1 MKSSFAKLNL
11 VHEGREMDY
20 SKICFVIMPFGE
32 KPVGDRTVNF
42 DKLYDD
48 IFVPAIS
55 AVSLPEGGKL
65 KPRRTD
71 RDFFAG
77 DIKLEMFQ
85 YLEYS
90 RFALADISGL
100 NFNVAYELGARHRA
114 REYGTAIF
122 RQMQFAPPFDIS
134 SIKAFPYEFEPA
146 NKAAEA
152 RDLIKRVLTESLVQN
167 RLDSPVRLALGAQL
181 ASGNID
187 GLLAQAENE
196 IRKPN
201 WTGAMDLYRQAILVD
216 PNNPLARM
224 KLGIL
229 CRDRELWD
237 EALEQFTRATAVS
250 AGYSEA
256 WREKGIVE
264 NKIAQ
269 KAKKAMDTDPA
280 PGEPSLRRAIE
291 LNDKDFDAFASLGGV
306 LKRAKRF
313 AQALIAYEQSYRI
326 SGGHPYPLLNALKLR
341 VQVNGSLSLSG
352 RDRTALARAERVR
365 EGQSQQNPPFDR
377 PWCFF
382 DLAEIKLYRGEP
394 KAFLEVAIKGLEQ
407 TDADW
412 QGKTFVDGLKLLLPA
427 SNELPGLK
435 EGLAQL
441 VQLVS

>member
-1 MKSSFAKLNL
+1 
-11 VHEGREMDY
+11 MDY
-20 SKICFVIMPFGE
+20 SKICFVIMPFGK
-32 KPVGDRTVNF
+32 KPVGDRTVDF
-42 DKLYDD
+42 DRLYDD
-48 IFVPAIS
+48 VFVPAIS

-65 KPRRTD
+65 EPHRTD
-71 RDFFAG
+71 KDFFSG

-122 RQMQFAPPFDIS
+122 RQTQFSPPFDIS

-152 RDLIKRVLTESLVQN
+152 RELITRVLTESLVQN
-167 RLDSPVRLALGAQL
+167 RLDSPVRLALGAQR
-181 ASGNID
+181 ASGKID

-196 IRKPN
+196 IRKSN
-201 WTGAMDLYRQAILVD
+201 WTGAMEVYRQAIIID

-229 CRDRELWD
+229 CRDREIWD
-237 EALEQFTRATAVS
+237 EAVEQFTRATS
-250 AGYSEA
+250 IEPGYGEA

-269 KAKKAMDTDPA
+269 SGENAMDADPA
-280 PGEPSLRRAIE
+280 PGESSLRRAIA
-291 LNDKDFDAFASLGGV
+291 LNNKDFDAYASLGGV

-313 AQALIAYEQSYRI
+313 AKALAAYEQSYKV

-341 VQVNGSLSLSG
+341 VQVKGSLTLSG
-352 RDRTALARAERVR
+352 SDKLALARAERIR
-365 EGQSQQNPPFDR
+365 EGQSQQIPPFDT

-382 DLAEIKLYRGEP
+382 DLAEIKLYRGDP
-394 KAFLEVAIKGLEQ
+394 TAFREVAIKGLEQ
-407 TDADW
+407 TDANW
-412 QGKTFVDGLKLLLPA
+412 QGRTFVDSLRLLLPA
-427 SNELPGLK
+427 SHELPGLE
-435 EGLAQL
+435 EGLAEL
-441 VQLVS
+441 EHMVQ

>member
-1 MKSSFAKLNL
+1 
-11 VHEGREMDY
+11 MDY

-32 KPVGDRTVNF
+32 KPVGDRSVNF

-55 AVSLPEGGKL
+55 SVSLPEGGKL
-65 KPRRTD
+65 EPRRTD
-71 RDFFAG
+71 KDFFAG
-77 DIKLEMFQ
+77 DIKFEMFQ

-122 RQMQFAPPFDIS
+122 RQTQFAPPFDIS

-152 RDLIKRVLTESLVQN
+152 RVLIARVLTESLVRN

-181 ASGNID
+181 ASGKID

-196 IRKPN
+196 IRKQN
-201 WTGAMDLYRQAILVD
+201 WPGAMDIYRQTILID

-229 CRDRELWD
+229 CRDREIWD

-250 AGYSEA
+250 LEYGAA

-269 KAKKAMDTDPA
+269 NAKKAMDADPA
-280 PGEPSLRRAIE
+280 PGESSLRRAIE
-291 LNDKDFDAFASLGGV
+291 LNNKDFDAFASLGGV

-313 AQALIAYEQSYRI
+313 TQALAAYEESYKV

-341 VQVNGSLSLSG
+341 AQINGSLALSG
-352 RDRTALARAERVR
+352 LDKLALARAERVR
-365 EGQSQQNPPFDR
+365 EGQSQQNPPFDK

-382 DLAEIKLYRGEP
+382 DLAEIKLYRGDA
-394 KAFLEVAIKGLEQ
+394 KAFRDVAIKGLEQ
-407 TDADW
+407 TDANW
-412 QGKTFVDGLKLLLPA
+412 QGKTFVESLRLLLPA
-427 SNELPGLK
+427 SDELPGLK
-435 EGLAQL
+435 EGFAELEQL
-441 VQLVS
+441 VQ

>member
-1 MKSSFAKLNL
+1 
-11 VHEGREMDY
+11 MDY

-32 KPVGDRTVNF
+32 KPAGDRTVNF
-42 DKLYDD
+42 DKLHDD

-55 AVSLPEGGKL
+55 VVSLPEGGKL
-65 KPRRTD
+65 EPRRTD
-71 RDFFAG
+71 KDFFSG

-122 RQMQFAPPFDIS
+122 RQTQFSPPFDIS
-134 SIKAFPYEFEPA
+134 SIKAFPYEFEPE

-152 RDLIKRVLTESLVQN
+152 RELITRVLAESLVHN

-181 ASGNID
+181 ATGKID
-187 GLLAQAENE
+187 DLLAQAENE

-201 WTGAMDLYRQAILVD
+201 WIGAMESYRQAIMID

-229 CRDRELWD
+229 CRDREIWD
-237 EALEQFTRATAVS
+237 EALEQFTRATALS
-250 AGYSEA
+250 PRYGEA

-264 NKIAQ
+264 NKITQ
-269 KAKKAMDTDPA
+269 NAKEAIDTDPA
-280 PGEPSLRRAIE
+280 PGEASLRRAIE
-291 LNDKDFDAFASLGGV
+291 LNNKDFDAYASLGGV

-313 AQALIAYEQSYRI
+313 AQALAAYEQSYKV

-341 VQVNGSLSLSG
+341 VQVTGRLALSG
-352 RDRTALARAERVR
+352 SDKLALVRAERVR
-365 EGQSQQNPPFDR
+365 EGQSQQNPPFDQ

-382 DLAEIKLYRGEP
+382 DLAEIKLYRGDP
-394 KAFLEVAIKGLEQ
+394 KAFRDVAIKGLEQ
-407 TDADW
+407 TDANW
-412 QGKTFVDGLKLLLPA
+412 QGRTFVDSLRLLLPA
-427 SNELPGLK
+427 SHELPGLE
-435 EGLAQL
+435 EGLTELGQM
-441 VQLVS
+441 VY

>member
-1 MKSSFAKLNL
+1 
-11 VHEGREMDY
+11 MDY
-20 SKICFVIMPFGE
+20 SKVCFVIMPFGE

-42 DKLYDD
+42 DKLYDE
-48 IFVPAIS
+48 IFVPGIS
-55 AVSLPEGGKL
+55 PVPLPEGGKL
-65 KPRRTD
+65 EPRRTD
-71 RDFFAG
+71 KDFFTG
-77 DIKLEMFQ
+77 DIKFEMFQ

-122 RQMQFAPPFDIS
+122 RQTQFSPPFDIS

-146 NKAAEA
+146 TKAAEA
-152 RDLIKRVLTESLVQN
+152 RELITRVLTESLVQN

-181 ASGNID
+181 ASGKID
-187 GLLAQAENE
+187 EFLAQAENE

-201 WTGAMDLYRQAILVD
+201 WTGAMDIYRQAILIE
-216 PNNPLARM
+216 PNNPLAQM

-229 CRDRELWD
+229 CRDREIWD
-237 EALEQFTRATAVS
+237 EALEQFTRATTVS
-250 AGYSEA
+250 PGYGEA

-269 KAKKAMDTDPA
+269 QAKEPLDTDPA
-280 PGEPSLRRAIE
+280 PGEHSLRRAIE
-291 LNDKDFDAFASLGGV
+291 LNNKDFDAFASLGGV

-313 AQALIAYEQSYRI
+313 TQALTAYEQSYKI

-341 VQVNGSLSLSG
+341 VQVNGRLGLSG
-352 RDRTALARAERVR
+352 SEKLALARAERVR
-365 EGQSQQNPPFDR
+365 EGQSQQSPPFDN

-382 DLAEIKLYRGEP
+382 DLAEIKLYRGDQ

-407 TDADW
+407 TDANW
-412 QGKTFVDGLKLLLPA
+412 QGKTFVDSLRLLLPA
-427 SNELPGLK
+427 SDELPGLK
-435 EGLAQL
+435 EGLAELEQM
-441 VQLVS
+441 VQ